1 MNVLLTPASVK
12 MVMFGDI
19 SLKCAVHDLER
30 FPHVD
35 MISGWYYKLF
45 SVDFSPNKK
54 FIVYFLC
61 CSSC

>member
-1 MNVLLTPASVK
+1 